1 MVEYVGAGRPVLN
14 FSNVDKG
21 INTLAIN
28 LNLIRN
34 IRTLTLDI
42 RTLETL
48 QIFDTTSKK
57 H

>member
-34 IRTLTLDI
+34 IRTLTHDI

-48 QIFDTTSKK
+48 QIFDTASKE

>member
-1 MVEYVGAGRPVLN
+1 MVEYVGAVRPVLN
-14 FSNVDKG
+14 FSNADKG

-34 IRTLTLDI
+34 IRTLAHNI
-42 RTLETL
+42 RTSETL
-48 QIFDTTSKK
+48 QIFHTTSKE

>member
-14 FSNVDKG
+14 FSSVDKG

-34 IRTLTLDI
+34 IRTLTHDI

-48 QIFDTTSKK
+48 QIFDTTSKE

>member
-1 MVEYVGAGRPVLN
+1 MVEYVGAVRPVLN

-34 IRTLTLDI
+34 IRTLTHNI
-42 RTLETL
+42 RTSETL
-48 QIFDTTSKK
+48 QIFHTTSKE